1 VQDCAQQ
8 TTFAAMSVS
17 GNAFDFSLLKRV
29 LRFVKPHRKYLR
41 ASIGLTILMA
51 FISPIRP
58 MLIQYTVDR
67 YILHPD
73 AQMLLVMTAVMIG
86 ILILEAVGQYASTMV
101 TNLMG
106 QKVIR
111 DLRIAVYEHIL
122 KLRMKYFDTNPIGM
136 LVTRVVSDI
145 ETIASIFTEGVVIV
159 FGDLLQLSVVLAVM
173 FYTDW
178 KLSLIAISTI
188 PLLLVATNI
197 FKNGIKSAFQDVRT
211 QVARINT
218 FVQEHITGMSV
229 VQIFNREEE
238 EMAKF
243 REINREHAAAHIRS
257 VWHYSIFLPIVEIL
271 SAVSLG
277 LLIWLG
283 ARGVMED
290 QFTVGNLIAFTLYV
304 NMLFRP
310 IRTQADRFNTL
321 QMGMVSSERVF
332 KVLDEQAFIAD
343 TGTLKPEHIRGD
355 IRFEGVW
362 MAYEDENWIL
372 RDLNFHAKPGTT
384 VAIVGATGS
393 GKTTIINLINRFY
406 EYQKGRI
413 CLDGHDL
420 REYPAAELR
429 KHIAVVLQDVFLF
442 SDTIAN
448 NVSLQQK
455 GITMADIE
463 AAAREIGADEFI
475 RKLPGGYDYNVMERG
490 AMLSAGQRQLIA
502 FIRAFLYNPAILVLD
517 EATASLDTE
526 TEELIQK
533 ATERI
538 TRNRTSIIIAHRLAT
553 IQKADQIL
561 VMDKGQ
567 IIESGNHQELLALNG
582 RYRKLYELQFSA
594 ETA

>member
-1 VQDCAQQ
+1 
-8 TTFAAMSVS
+8 MSVS

-29 LRFVKPHRKYLR
+29 LKFVKPHRKLLYAAVGITVFLAFLSPLR
-41 ASIGLTILMA
+41 
-51 FISPIRP
+51 PV
-58 MLIQYTVDR
+58 LIQYTVDE
-67 YILHPD
+67 YILNSD
-73 AQMLLVMTAVMIG
+73 ASMLLKMTLLMIG
-86 ILILEAVGQYASTMV
+86 ILVVESGGQFLSSYIIT
-101 TNLMG
+101 LLG
-106 QKVIR
+106 QSVIR
-111 DLRIAVYEHIL
+111 DLRVSVYKHISG
-122 KLRMKYFDTNPIGM
+122 LRVKYFDNNPIGM

-159 FGDLLQLSVVLAVM
+159 FGDLLQLSVVLVVM
-173 FYTDW
+173 FSTDW

-218 FVQEHITGMSV
+218 FVQEHITGMNI

-238 EMAKF
+238 EMQKF
-243 REINREHAAAHIRS
+243 REINHEHARAHIRS

-271 SAVSLG
+271 SAVSIG

-283 ARGVMED
+283 ARGVLD
-290 QFTVGNLIAFTLYV
+290 GSFTVGNLIAFTLYV

-310 IRTQADRFNTL
+310 IRTLADRFNTL

-332 KVLDEQAFIAD
+332 KVLDDQQYVKDE
-343 TGTLKPEHIRGD
+343 GSYVPERISGE
-355 IRFEGVW
+355 IQFKQVW
-362 MAYEDENWIL
+362 MAYEDENWVL
-372 RDLNFHAKPGTT
+372 RDLSFHVKPGTT

-406 EYQKGRI
+406 EYQKGSI

-420 REYPAAELR
+420 REYPATFLR
-429 KHIAVVLQDVFLF
+429 QHIAVVLQDVFLF
-442 SDTIAN
+442 SDSITN
-448 NVSLQQK
+448 NVSLNNPA
-455 GITMADIE
+455 ITQSEIE

-475 RKLPGGYDYNVMERG
+475 KRLPGAYDYNVMERG

-517 EATASLDTE
+517 EATSSLDTE
-526 TEELIQK
+526 TEELIQR

-538 TRNRTSIIIAHRLAT
+538 TKNRTSIIIAHRLAT

-567 IIESGNHQELLALNG
+567 IIESGNHQSLLAQNG
-582 RYRKLYELQFSA
+582 KYRQLYELQFS
-594 ETA
+594 EIED

>member
-1 VQDCAQQ
+1 
-8 TTFAAMSVS
+8 MSVS

-29 LRFVKPHRKYLR
+29 LKYVKPHRKLLYAAVGITVFLAFLSPLR
-41 ASIGLTILMA
+41 
-51 FISPIRP
+51 PV
-58 MLIQYTVDR
+58 LIQYTVDE
-67 YILHPD
+67 YILNSD
-73 AQMLLVMTAVMIG
+73 AGMLLSMTLLMIG
-86 ILILEAVGQYASTMV
+86 ILVVESAGQFLSSYIIT
-101 TNLMG
+101 LLG
-106 QKVIR
+106 QSVIR
-111 DLRIAVYEHIL
+111 DLRVSVYKHISG
-122 KLRMKYFDTNPIGM
+122 LRVKYFDNNPIGM

-159 FGDLLQLSVVLAVM
+159 FGDLLQLSVVLVVM
-173 FYTDW
+173 FSTDW

-218 FVQEHITGMSV
+218 FVQEHITGMNI

-238 EMAKF
+238 ELAKF
-243 REINREHAAAHIRS
+243 KEINKEHARAHIRS

-271 SAVSLG
+271 SAVSIG

-283 ARGVMED
+283 ARGVLD
-290 QFTVGNLIAFTLYV
+290 GSFTVGNLIAFTLYV

-310 IRTQADRFNTL
+310 IRTLADRFNTL

-332 KVLDEQAFIAD
+332 KVLDETQVVRDDGSYTPSVLHGEIQF
-343 TGTLKPEHIRGD
+343 KH
-355 IRFEGVW
+355 VW
-362 MAYEDENWIL
+362 MAYDDENWVL
-372 RDLNFHAKPGTT
+372 RDLDFHVKPGTT

-406 EYQKGRI
+406 EYQKGSI

-420 REYPAAELR
+420 REYPATFLR
-429 KHIAVVLQDVFLF
+429 EHIAVVLQDVFLF
-442 SDTIAN
+442 SDSIAN
-448 NVSLQQK
+448 NVSLSNPN
-455 GITMADIE
+455 ITRANIE
-463 AAAREIGADEFI
+463 AAAKEIGADEFI
-475 RKLPGGYDYNVMERG
+475 KKLPLEYDYNVMERG

-517 EATASLDTE
+517 EATSSLDTE
-526 TEELIQK
+526 TEELIQR

-538 TRNRTSIIIAHRLAT
+538 TKNRTSIIIAHRLAT

-567 IIESGNHQELLALNG
+567 IIESGTHQSLLAQNG
-582 RYRKLYELQFSA
+582 KYRQLYELQFSEA
-594 ETA
+594 ES

>member
-1 VQDCAQQ
+1 
-8 TTFAAMSVS
+8 MSVS

-310 IRTQADRFNTL
+310 IRTLADRFNTL

-448 NVSLQQK
+448 NVSLQQE

>member
-1 VQDCAQQ
+1 
-8 TTFAAMSVS
+8 MSVS

-29 LRFVKPHRKYLR
+29 LKFVKPHRKLLYAAVGITVFLAFLSPLR
-41 ASIGLTILMA
+41 
-51 FISPIRP
+51 PV
-58 MLIQYTVDR
+58 LIQYTVDE
-67 YILHPD
+67 YILNSD
-73 AQMLLVMTAVMIG
+73 ASMLLKMTLLMIG
-86 ILILEAVGQYASTMV
+86 ILVVESGGQFLSSYIIT
-101 TNLMG
+101 LLG
-106 QKVIR
+106 QSVIR
-111 DLRIAVYEHIL
+111 DLRVSVYKHISG
-122 KLRMKYFDTNPIGM
+122 LRVKYFDNNPIGM

-159 FGDLLQLSVVLAVM
+159 FGDLLQLSVVLVVM
-173 FYTDW
+173 FSTDW

-218 FVQEHITGMSV
+218 FVQEHITGMNI

-238 EMAKF
+238 EMQKF
-243 REINREHAAAHIRS
+243 REINHEHARAHIRS

-271 SAVSLG
+271 SAVSIG

-283 ARGVMED
+283 ARGVLD
-290 QFTVGNLIAFTLYV
+290 GSFTVGNLIAFTLYV

-310 IRTQADRFNTL
+310 IRTLADRFNTL

-332 KVLDEQAFIAD
+332 KVLDDQQYVKDE
-343 TGTLKPEHIRGD
+343 GSYVPERISGE
-355 IRFEGVW
+355 IQFKQVW
-362 MAYEDENWIL
+362 MAYEEENWVL
-372 RDLNFHAKPGTT
+372 RDLSFHVKPGTT

-406 EYQKGRI
+406 EYQKGSI

-420 REYPAAELR
+420 REYPATFLR
-429 KHIAVVLQDVFLF
+429 QHIAVVLQDVFLF
-442 SDTIAN
+442 SDSITN
-448 NVSLQQK
+448 NVSLNNPA
-455 GITMADIE
+455 ITQAEIE

-475 RKLPGGYDYNVMERG
+475 KRLPGAYDYNVMERG

-517 EATASLDTE
+517 EATSSLDTE
-526 TEELIQK
+526 TEELIQR

-538 TRNRTSIIIAHRLAT
+538 TQNRTSIIIAHRLAT

-567 IIESGNHQELLALNG
+567 IIESGNHQSLLAQNG
-582 RYRKLYELQFSA
+582 KYRQLYELQFS
-594 ETA
+594 EVEG